1 MDKIYKI
8 AITIGILVFI
18 LMMAF
23 MAIDIN
29 AEENCQKYEKICYRT
44 EVVFLGEKDIQTRCL
59 NNYDF
64 QEIECVDKGY
74 FWEDLK

>member
-8 AITIGILVFI
+8 AITTGILVFI
-18 LMMAF
+18 LMMALL
-23 MAIDIN
+23 AIQIN

-44 EVVFLGEKDIQTRCL
+44 EVVFLGETDIQTRCS

-64 QEIECVDKGY
+64 QEIECVDNGY
-74 FWEDLK
+74 FWED